1 MHLVPYLVL
10 TYNYAMSIEIWVD
23 ADSVPVN
30 LRQILLRAA
39 SRLDL
44 PCFFVADRELSDI
57 KRFIA
62 DDTFSRRQRSRDEGE
77 TDTERI
83 RAVRSKVRMV
93 VVESAQNSADD
104 FIVENA
110 GESSLC
116 ITHDIPLAARLLEK
130 GCTVI
135 DDRGSEY
142 TQSDIRA
149 KLGDRLVNQELRSWG
164 VFAEQQGKIDASRQK
179 SFADMLDKTL
189 TRMKKSK
196 EGM

>member
-1 MHLVPYLVL
+1 
-10 TYNYAMSIEIWVD
+10 MSIEIWVD

-30 LRQILLRAA
+30 LRQIILRAA
-39 SRLDL
+39 SRLDV
-44 PCFFVADRELSDI
+44 PCRFVADRELSDI
-57 KRFIA
+57 RRFIA

-135 DDRGSEY
+135 DDRGGEY
-142 TQSDIRA
+142 TLNDIKA

-189 TRMKKSK
+189 TRMSKTK